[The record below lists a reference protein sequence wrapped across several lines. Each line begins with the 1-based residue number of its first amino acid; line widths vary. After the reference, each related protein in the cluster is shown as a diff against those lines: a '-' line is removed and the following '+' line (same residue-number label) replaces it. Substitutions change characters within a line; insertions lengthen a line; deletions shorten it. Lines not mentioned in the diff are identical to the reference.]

1 MYLILIIVVIV
12 VVVWGAL
19 VCVAYRAWQLGCPY
33 PLYGVAVISF
43 TAAWSFF
50 AGSEMLFDE
59 PQAVFSRGNYTSLF
73 AVGVG
78 LGSIL
83 GLLLSQIYGYSSEDA
98 KIIRSLD
105 AKYSVLVGLKKDL
118 ENCLAVKVK
127 EVKAADESQI
137 SEIMQLVRG
146 VIAHYDDIFS
156 SVSGRYDND
165 VNCLNK
171 PALHQ
176 AYNLRLKD
184 FMEECEISKAEFLEE
199 LRPYGWQ

>member
-1 MYLILIIVVIV
+1 
-12 VVVWGAL
+12 
-19 VCVAYRAWQLGCPY
+19 
-33 PLYGVAVISF
+33 
-43 TAAWSFF
+43 
-50 AGSEMLFDE
+50 
-59 PQAVFSRGNYTSLF
+59 
-73 AVGVG
+73 
-78 LGSIL
+78 L